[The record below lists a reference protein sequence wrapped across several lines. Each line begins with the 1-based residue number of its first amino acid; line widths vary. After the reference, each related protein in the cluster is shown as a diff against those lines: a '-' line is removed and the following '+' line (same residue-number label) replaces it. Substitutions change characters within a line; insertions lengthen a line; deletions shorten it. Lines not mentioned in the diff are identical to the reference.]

1 MFLFCLEIVNF
12 LLDKGAVFNIQD
24 RDGHLP
30 LDLAEQRGHQGNHQ
44 INQNGVK
51 LLKCRKKLN
60 AFT

>member
-1 MFLFCLEIVNF
+1 MFIFCLEIVNF

-44 INQNGVK
+44 NNQMSV
-51 LLKCRKKLN
+51 
-60 AFT
+60 